1 MLSEVSYLVVMK
13 GITIKLPEATLQR
26 LRAEAR
32 ATGRTVAALVRER
45 IEARPEAGP
54 VSVYELTSDLAGR
67 LAGSRRAATNERR
80 KFRRS

>member
-1 MLSEVSYLVVMK
+1 MK

-45 IEARPEAGP
+45 VEARADAGP
-54 VSVYELTSDLAGR
+54 VSVYELTSDLAGS
-67 LAGSRRAATNERR
+67 LAGSRRAATNKRR